1 MKTCEW
7 VSSDISRAYHDEEY
21 GRLNLDDDYLF
32 EMLVLETMEA
42 GLSFELILQKRDAM
56 REAFDGFDYE
66 KIATYD
72 EAKLE
77 TFYENKDLIRNKKKI
92 QAMVSNARAFI
103 KIREDFGD
111 FKSYLRTFIIE
122 PIDYKRREGESICS
136 SGLSERLSKD
146 LKKRGFKFT
155 GPVVIHS
162 FMEAVGLINN
172 HHTSCPI
179 HDEVNKANK
188 KTRKD

>member
-7 VSSDISRAYHDEEY
+7 VSSDISRTYHDEEY

-122 PIDYKRREGESICS
+122 PIDYKRREGESICR

>member
-7 VSSDISRAYHDEEY
+7 VSSDISRTYHDEEY

-122 PIDYKRREGESICS
+122 PIDYKRREGESVCS

>member
-7 VSSDISRAYHDEEY
+7 VSSDISRTYHDEEY